1 MSHELLMELT
11 SSPMF
16 GVALCIVTFA
26 AGVFL
31 NKKLRS
37 PIINPLLIAIG
48 LTIVVLEV
56 FGIPLSNFDEGG
68 DFISMFLGPATA
80 ALALSIYRQLDLLK
94 KNFLPILVGCLAGCV
109 TSMGSVWVMCRLFG
123 LDKALTASL
132 LPKSV
137 TTPIAMEI
145 SEQADGI
152 VPITV
157 AMVVIT
163 GILGAV
169 AAPLLLKLF
178 RVKNPIAAG
187 VGLGAASHA
196 VGTSKALELG
206 EVEGAM
212 SGISLSISGILTVIL
227 SLFLKL

>member
-1 MSHELLMELT
+1 MSEIFQTIT

-16 GVALCIVTFA
+16 GVSLCIVTFA
-26 AGVFL
+26 AGVAL

-37 PIINPLLIAIG
+37 PIVNPLLIAIG
-48 LTIVVLEV
+48 LTIALLEV
-56 FGIPLSNFDEGG
+56 FHIPLENFDEGG

-80 ALALSIYRQLDLLK
+80 ALALSIYRQLELLR
-94 KNFLPILVGCLAGCV
+94 KNFLPILLGCLAGCV
-109 TSMGSVWVMCRLFG
+109 TSMGSVFLLCRLFG
-123 LDKALTASL
+123 LDDALTASL

-145 SEQADGI
+145 SEQAGGI

-169 AAPLLLKLF
+169 AAPLLIRVF

-206 EVEGAM
+206 KVQGAM
-212 SGISLSISGILTVIL
+212 SGISLSISGILTVLI
-227 SLFLKL
+227 SLFLPR

>member
-1 MSHELLMELT
+1 MSEIFQTIT

-16 GVALCIVTFA
+16 GVSLCIVTFA
-26 AGVFL
+26 AGVAL

-37 PIINPLLIAIG
+37 PIVNPLLIAIG
-48 LTIVVLEV
+48 LTIAVLEV
-56 FGIPLSNFDEGG
+56 FHIPLENFDEGG

-80 ALALSIYRQLDLLK
+80 ALALSIYRQLELLR
-94 KNFLPILVGCLAGCV
+94 KNFLPILLGCLAGCV
-109 TSMGSVWVMCRLFG
+109 TSMGSVFLLCRLFR
-123 LDKALTASL
+123 LDDALTASL

-145 SEQADGI
+145 SEQAGGI

-169 AAPLLLKLF
+169 AAPLLIRVF

-206 EVEGAM
+206 EVQGAM
-212 SGISLSISGILTVIL
+212 SGISLSISGILTVLI
-227 SLFLKL
+227 SLFLPR

>member
-1 MSHELLMELT
+1 
-11 SSPMF
+11 
-16 GVALCIVTFA
+16 
-26 AGVFL
+26 
-31 NKKLRS
+31 
-37 PIINPLLIAIG
+37 
-48 LTIVVLEV
+48 
-56 FGIPLSNFDEGG
+56 
-68 DFISMFLGPATA
+68 
-80 ALALSIYRQLDLLK
+80 
-94 KNFLPILVGCLAGCV
+94 
-109 TSMGSVWVMCRLFG
+109 
-123 LDKALTASL
+123 
-132 LPKSV
+132 
-137 TTPIAMEI
+137 MEI
-145 SEQADGI
+145 SEQAGGI

-169 AAPLLLKLF
+169 AAPLLLKIF
-178 RVKNPIAAG
+178 RIKNPIAAG

>member
-1 MSHELLMELT
+1 
-11 SSPMF
+11 
-16 GVALCIVTFA
+16 
-26 AGVFL
+26 
-31 NKKLRS
+31 
-37 PIINPLLIAIG
+37 
-48 LTIVVLEV
+48 
-56 FGIPLSNFDEGG
+56 
-68 DFISMFLGPATA
+68 
-80 ALALSIYRQLDLLK
+80 
-94 KNFLPILVGCLAGCV
+94 
-109 TSMGSVWVMCRLFG
+109 
-123 LDKALTASL
+123 
-132 LPKSV
+132 
-137 TTPIAMEI
+137 
-145 SEQADGI
+145 
-152 VPITV
+152 
-157 AMVVIT
+157 MVVIT

>member
-1 MSHELLMELT
+1 MSEIFQTIT

-16 GVALCIVTFA
+16 GVSLCIVTFA
-26 AGVFL
+26 AGVAL

-37 PIINPLLIAIG
+37 PIVNPLLIAIG
-48 LTIVVLEV
+48 LTIALLEV
-56 FGIPLSNFDEGG
+56 FHIPLENFDEGG

-80 ALALSIYRQLDLLK
+80 ALALSIYRQLELLR
-94 KNFLPILVGCLAGCV
+94 KNFLPILLGCLVGCV
-109 TSMGSVWVMCRLFG
+109 TSMGSVFLLCRLFG
-123 LDKALTASL
+123 LDDALTASL

-145 SEQADGI
+145 SEQAGGI

-169 AAPLLLKLF
+169 AAPLLIRVF

-206 EVEGAM
+206 EVQGAM
-212 SGISLSISGILTVIL
+212 SGISLSISGILTVLI
-227 SLFLKL
+227 SLFLPR

>member
-1 MSHELLMELT
+1 MSEIFQSIT

-16 GVALCIVTFA
+16 GVSLCIVTFA
-26 AGVFL
+26 AGVAL

-37 PIINPLLIAIG
+37 PILNPLLIAIG
-48 LTIVVLEV
+48 LTIAVLEV
-56 FGIPLSNFDEGG
+56 FHIPLENFDEGG
-68 DFISMFLGPATA
+68 DIVSMFLGPATA
-80 ALALSIYRQLDLLK
+80 ALALSIYRQLELLK
-94 KNFLPILVGCLAGCV
+94 KNFLLVLGCLAGCV
-109 TSMGSVWVMCRLFG
+109 TSMGSVYLLCRLFG
-123 LDKALTASL
+123 LDESLTASL

-145 SEQADGI
+145 SEQAGGI

-169 AAPLLLKLF
+169 AAPLLIRVF
-178 RVKNPIAAG
+178 HVKNPVAAG

-196 VGTSKALELG
+196 VGTSKAIELG
-206 EVEGAM
+206 EIQGAM
-212 SGISLSISGILTVIL
+212 SGISLSISGILTVLI
-227 SLFLKL
+227 SLFLPR